1 MKKTTSAFAAFL
13 IYSMAFSQSTQKVTL
28 AAGQKILIV
37 TEVSMDA
44 NLGMG
49 MDLNSTSTTNNLLT
63 VKNITTA
70 NYTISN
76 TLTKVKVNM
85 NMMGQSNNYDSENKE
100 SNNEDMAK
108 VFDDKLNKTSDY
120 IIDNNTGKIITENKN
135 GNTTGD
141 SDKVNLTEDMLKV
154 FSDNSDEAIVSGTF
168 EILPA
173 SKKIGDS
180 WADTANTKES
190 KTIRTYTLQSITGN
204 EAVIKVDIAS
214 TAKNKVDVQEMEMEI
229 ATQTKTIGEIVTDI
243 TTGVVKKRNTV
254 SDITGSFQLMGQDM
268 PITAKVTTVSTY
280 Q

>member
-141 SDKVNLTEDMLKV
+141 SDIVNLTEDMLKV

-229 ATQTKTIGEIVTDI
+229 ATQTFENCFWAQ
-243 TTGVVKKRNTV
+243 KKSPEV
-254 SDITGSFQLMGQDM
+254 LGQKSSF
-268 PITAKVTTVSTY
+268 
-280 Q
+280 